1 MIKGKH
7 LSRKVKEAELEKV
20 QEKKNTEKEN
30 MLKEA
35 EPRTDYTDRQCLA
48 ICINTKYLK
57 NPQHR
62 CCICKQTVIQ
72 TCSCNVEDPLLDKL
86 QHV

>member
-20 QEKKNTEKEN
+20 QEKKNTEKKN

-35 EPRTDYTDRQCLA
+35 EPRRDYTDRQCLA
-48 ICINTKYLK
+48 TSVASVN
-57 NPQHR
+57 
-62 CCICKQTVIQ
+62 KQLFKSLV
-72 TCSCNVEDPLLDKL
+72 VM
-86 QHV
+86 